1 MSLDTHDRA
10 NTLSRAELDA
20 RYASRRT
27 QNVFQRIV
35 HSSGCLQSSSSPSA
49 CHDDF
54 MTSIVDIV
62 RGILDTGFKQDFCL
76 YKLGSPAN
84 NTGRVE
90 KVMAA

>member
-1 MSLDTHDRA
+1 MIEQTRFRER
-10 NTLSRAELDA
+10 NWTLVTLVGEHKM
-20 RYASRRT
+20 YF
-27 QNVFQRIV
+27 NVLFTA
-35 HSSGCLQSSSSPSA
+35 LAAFNPLAPPSA